1 MDARHAAAFALLVSG
16 ASCGGPRTVVENR
29 GPALAS
35 DVTTSGVS
43 SFVWLSGGAE
53 IAYIS
58 AGAQLVAVRV
68 ADGVRRQLDPATPY
82 FAAGVAR
89 SPDESALYF
98 ITYDPSAAVPR
109 FTLREALAHRDVPVG
124 EVTPISPSISPDARR
139 VLYWTGGAGSVIDA
153 SGVTFSVPSCTAWPV
168 LPVFSPSGEQLLCAG
183 ESAVLFTLADASS
196 RRLPD
201 TDSSSWRALYWN
213 GTGLQ
218 AVALV
223 PGRGSE
229 NVHLTDAE
237 SGQRR
242 PIYEQSQGLLD
253 FGLGNAAIS
262 EDGRF
267 VAFWETEC
275 LQPDSIFSCHAGQN
289 EARLKVV
296 EVASGRAQTVASGAG
311 GPGPV
316 VFSDDGARIA
326 YVFQAGY
333 GELHVRA
340 AH

>member
-1 MDARHAAAFALLVSG
+1 MAMDARHAAAFALLVSG
-16 ASCGGPRTVVENR
+16 ASCGGPRAVVENR
-29 GPALAS
+29 GPVLAS
-35 DVTTSGVS
+35 DVGTSGVS

-53 IAYIS
+53 IAYVS

-82 FAAGVAR
+82 FPAGVAR

-98 ITYDPSAAVPR
+98 IAYDPSAAVPR

-124 EVTPISPSISPDARR
+124 EVTPISPSISSDARR
-139 VLYWTGGAGSVIDA
+139 VLYWTGGAGSVLDT
-153 SGVTFSVPSCTAWPV
+153 SGVTVSVPTCTAWPV
-168 LPVFSPSGEQLLCAG
+168 LPVFSPSGDQLLCAG
-183 ESAVLFTLADASS
+183 ESPVLFMLADGSS

-201 TDSSSWRALYWN
+201 TDSSSWRALHWN

-218 AVALV
+218 AVALA
-223 PGRGSE
+223 PE
-229 NVHLTDAE
+229 NVYLADAA
-237 SGQRR
+237 SGHRR
-242 PIYEQSQGLLD
+242 ALYEPSQGLLD

-275 LQPDSIFSCHAGQN
+275 LQPDSILSCHAGQH

-296 EVASGRAQTVASGAG
+296 EVASRRAQTVASGAG

-316 VFSDDGARIA
+316 VFSDDGTRIA
-326 YVFQAGY
+326 YVFPAEY
-333 GELHVRA
+333 GELHVRTA
-340 AH
+340 P

>member
-1 MDARHAAAFALLVSG
+1 MAMDWRQAAAFALLVSV

-29 GPALAS
+29 GPLLAS
-35 DVTTSGVS
+35 DVATSGVS
-43 SFVWLSGGAE
+43 TFVWVSGGAE
-53 IAYIS
+53 IAYVS
-58 AGAQLVAVRV
+58 GGAQLVAVRI
-68 ADGVRRQLDPATPY
+68 ADGVRRQLDAATPY

-98 ITYDPSAAVPR
+98 IAYDPSAAVPR

-139 VLYWTGGAGSVIDA
+139 VLYWTAGAVSVLDA
-153 SGVTFSVPSCTAWPV
+153 SGVTFSVPTCTASPV
-168 LPVFSPSGEQLLCAG
+168 RPVFSPSGDQLLCAG
-183 ESAVLFTLADASS
+183 ESPVLFTLADGSS

-201 TDSSSWRALYWN
+201 TDSFAWRALRWN
-213 GTGLQ
+213 GTGPQ
-218 AVALV
+218 AVALL
-223 PGRGSE
+223 PE
-229 NVHLTDAE
+229 NVYLTDAA

-242 PIYEQSQGLLD
+242 AVYKPSQGLLNY
-253 FGLGNAAIS
+253 GLGEAAIS

-275 LQPDSIFSCHAGQN
+275 LHADSIFSCQAGQN
-289 EARLKVV
+289 EARLMIV
-296 EVASGRAQTVASGAG
+296 EVAWGRAKMVASGAH

-316 VFSDDGARIA
+316 VFSDDGALIA
-326 YVFQAGY
+326 YVFQAEY

-340 AH
+340 VP